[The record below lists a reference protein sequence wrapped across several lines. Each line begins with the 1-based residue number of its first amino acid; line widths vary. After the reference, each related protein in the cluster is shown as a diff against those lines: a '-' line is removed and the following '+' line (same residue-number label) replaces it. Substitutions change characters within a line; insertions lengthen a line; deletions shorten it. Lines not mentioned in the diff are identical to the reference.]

1 MMPVVFHI
9 PFVNRPVPGFGLML
23 MIGFLLSIVWATRRA
38 ARSGANPDVIL
49 NCGFI
54 GLIAG
59 VVGCRVMYVAH
70 YWDDFARYGHPLKVI
85 FAIFDVTRGGL
96 EFYGGVILT
105 AIATLVYL
113 RRWGHSVRWYLDILT
128 PSLALGLAIGRLGCF
143 LNGCCW
149 GDTCDLP
156 WAVRFPFGSNA
167 QMQQWE
173 QRRPGS
179 ELPQQLMTVNATGVA
194 FGLSR
199 ESLAATDDQLHAAD
213 AAESTA
219 RSKLGE
225 AREQLAK
232 AGGADR
238 ELART
243 VDRLE
248 RDVQSAAAQFSDIRS
263 QMRKYGLSAAQLRA
277 LAARHPALPVHPTQ
291 IYETINALLLALLLN
306 LIYWRRTRDG
316 QVFFLFFAIQPLTR
330 WLLESI
336 RADNPIDTLGVF
348 TISQFIALAMTAVGI
363 LGLVWLRSQPP
374 RSQRARLFV
383 PEESESPEQGPVP
396 ARA

>member
-1 MMPVVFHI
+1 MMPVVFYI
-9 PFVNRPVPGFGLML
+9 PFLNRPVPGFGLML

-38 ARSGANPDVIL
+38 TRSGANPDVIL

-54 GLIAG
+54 GLIGG
-59 VVGCRVMYVAH
+59 VVGCRIMYVAH

-85 FAIFDVTRGGL
+85 VAIFDVTRGGL

-105 AIATLVYL
+105 AFATLYYL

-149 GDTCDLP
+149 GDTCNLP
-156 WAVRFPFGSNA
+156 WAVQFPFGSNA

-173 QRRPGS
+173 LRRPGA
-179 ELPQQLMTVNATGVA
+179 ELPQQLLTVNATGVA
-194 FGLSR
+194 YGISR

-213 AAESTA
+213 AAESAA
-219 RSKLGE
+219 RQRLSA
-225 AREQLAK
+225 ARDELAK
-232 AGGADR
+232 SGGSDKK
-238 ELART
+238 LARQ
-243 VDRLE
+243 VDDLE
-248 RDVQSAAAQFSDIRS
+248 RDVLLAAAQFGDIRT
-263 QMRKYGLSAAQLRA
+263 QMRKYALSAAQIRA
-277 LAARHPALPVHPTQ
+277 LAAKHPSLPVHPTQ
-291 IYETINALLLALLLN
+291 LYETVNALLLALLLD

-316 QVFFLFFAIQPLTR
+316 QVFFLFFAVQPLTR

-336 RADNPIDTLGVF
+336 RADNPVDTLGVF
-348 TISQFIALAMTAVGI
+348 TISQFIAVAMTAVGI
-363 LGLVWLRSQPP
+363 LGLLWLRTQPP
-374 RSQRARLFV
+374 RSHRARLFELDP
-383 PEESESPEQGPVP
+383 PESAADQAAP